1 MERGMGFSSK
11 HETVDFEIQTYVTP
25 LPPPLKGNSLIA

>member
-1 MERGMGFSSK
+1 MERGMGFSK

-25 LPPPLKGNSLIA
+25 PPLRGTH